1 MTWRPG
7 EAILLRHVH
16 HGRVVQAAPARVV
29 ADRSDLVVTWIAPGT
44 PVVYPDGRDGDGC
57 LLPLDRWRLEHRAW
71 FGSGSLDLTRP
82 GRAHAIRLLRG
93 ADGSFRGWYVNLQ
106 APLVRRAAGFDTR
119 DLQLD
124 VVVEPGGSV
133 TWKDEDHL
141 EQALELGLL
150 SAEDA
155 RLARAEAERVLA
167 EWPFPT
173 GWEDWRPDPGWGL
186 PELPAGWDVVER
198 NPHRPYSTT

>member
-71 FGSGSLDLTRP
+71 FGSGSLDLTPP
-82 GRAHAIRLLRG
+82 GRAHAIRLLR
-93 ADGSFRGWYVNLQ
+93 ADDGSFRGWYVNLEEWWRSEDGVD
-106 APLVRRAAGFDTR
+106 AYDH
-119 DLQLD
+119 QLD
-124 VVVEPGGSV
+124 IWVYPDGCWE
-133 TWKDEDHL
+133 WKDEDDL
-141 EQALELGLL
+141 AESVKLGIFT
-150 SAEDA
+150 SE
-155 RLARAEAERVLA
+155 EAAAIREEGERVLT

-173 GWEDWRPDPGWGL
+173 GWEEWRPDLAWAVPQL
-186 PELPAGWDVVER
+186 P
-198 NPHRPYSTT
+198 NY